1 MNMQSILRSPQTVA
15 KELDISPA
23 TLRRWSD
30 EFTDYLSV
38 GAGSNKNR
46 SHRRYTDSDVATL
59 VVVKELMGNGMTY
72 EHVRQMLNGHPT
84 VAVKPEVSPEVPGRT
99 EGSSTIA
106 EVERIEPLDVEAL
119 DEDEEWAL
127 IASNGAEGQA
137 IAFLTN
143 TLSTLSDS
151 QKSILNSQAANRELL
166 GVLLQDNFNLKEENN
181 RLRERILEVERDVAQ
196 NRQEEEWRR
205 EALRQEL
212 EAKISMT
219 GQLATEALSTARTV
233 ETPEIKAIESKPG
246 CLGTLFGGG
255 GAQLVTVPQRRK
267 AEGRSQQIRHVGPP
281 PGVPQQ
287 HFSSPQQPAGSHPKP
302 MFPPE

>member
-1 MNMQSILRSPQTVA
+1 MSVDSRLRSPQTVA
-15 KELDISPA
+15 NELNISAA

-30 EFTDYLSV
+30 EFTDYLSAA
-38 GAGSNKNR
+38 AGGHKNR

-59 VVVKELMGNGMTY
+59 VVIKELMGNGMTY
-72 EHVRQMLNGHPT
+72 DHVRQTLNGHPNLP
-84 VAVKPEVSPEVPGRT
+84 AEPEVAAGVPGNVQD
-99 EGSSTIA
+99 SSTA
-106 EVERIEPLDVEAL
+106 AGVERIEPLDSGAPE
-119 DEDEEWAL
+119 EDEEWGL

-212 EAKISMT
+212 EAKISMAS
-219 GQLATEALSTARTV
+219 QVATEALSTARTV
-233 ETPEIKAIESKPG
+233 ETPEIKAIENKPG
-246 CLGTLFGGG
+246 CLGALFGSG
-255 GAQLVTVPQRRK
+255 GAQIITVPQRRK
-267 AEGRSQQIRHVGPP
+267 ADGRSQPKRHVGPP
-281 PGVPQQ
+281 PGLSRQHLSAPQR
-287 HFSSPQQPAGSHPKP
+287 PAGSHPKP